1 MRKLHIARF
10 GLLAALLLIAIQ
22 PVYGQAESATVVVPK
37 GQTIKI
43 AVVTDL
49 TGPIAQFGKDISN
62 AAELAVAQANEAGGI
77 KGFQV
82 EAIVEDDRCS
92 PQDGTTVAN
101 KVVSDPQIVAVM
113 GHICSGATI
122 AASDLYEQARIPMMS
137 PSATAANVTERGL
150 DVMNRVA
157 FRDDVQG
164 VVDAN
169 YIYKVLKFTKI
180 AVMHDNDAY
189 GVGLAEVVQN
199 TFIALGGEVVAF
211 EGINVADQD
220 FRPVLTPIAAKGPEA
235 IFFGG
240 YVQQA
245 VLLVPQMKDV
255 GMSDVVFFSDDGV
268 YGQALIDG
276 AGDAAN
282 GVYASFAETPK
293 VDPERLTAFDTAY
306 EKMFDV
312 KPSDLGPFHYHAY
325 DSTNMILAAID
336 KVAEVDADGNLV
348 IDREALIKALRETK
362 DFDGLTGVL
371 TCDAKGD
378 CGAGSIAVNEVEDG
392 KWVAVELPP
401 DLVTPTTAQ

>member
-1 MRKLHIARF
+1 M
-10 GLLAALLLIAIQ
+10 
-22 PVYGQAESATVVVPK
+22 
-37 GQTIKI
+37 
-43 AVVTDL
+43 VTDL
-49 TGPIAQFGKDISN
+49 TNLIPQFGQDIAN
-62 AAELAVAQANEAGGI
+62 AGQLAVAQANEAGGI
-77 KGFQV
+77 QGFQV
-82 EAIVEDDRCS
+82 EALVEDDRCTA
-92 PQDGTTVAN
+92 QDATTVAN
-101 KVVSDPQIVAVM
+101 KVVSDPEIVAVM

-122 AASDLYEQARIPMMS
+122 AASDIYEQARIPMMS
-137 PSATAANVTERGL
+137 PSATAASVTERGV

-169 YIYKVLKFTKI
+169 YIYKVLGFTKI
-180 AVMHDNDAY
+180 AVLHDNDAY
-189 GVGLAEVVQN
+189 GLGLAEVVRD
-199 TFIALGGEVVAF
+199 TFTALGGEVVDF
-211 EGINVADQD
+211 EGINTADQD
-220 FRPVLTPIAAKGPEA
+220 FRPVLTPIAAEGPEA
-235 IFFGG
+235 LFFGG

-282 GVYASFAETPK
+282 GAYASFAETPK
-293 VDPERLTAFDTAY
+293 VDPERLAAFDTAY
-306 EKMFDV
+306 EDMFGV

-348 IDREALIKALRETK
+348 IDREALIKALRETA

-371 TCDAKGD
+371 TCDSKGD

-392 KWVAVELPP
+392 AWVTVELPP
-401 DLVTPTTAQ
+401 DLVAPAAE

>member
-10 GLLAALLLIAIQ
+10 GLLVALLLIAIQ

-37 GQTIKI
+37 GGTIKI
-43 AVVTDL
+43 AIVTDL

-62 AAELAVAQANEAGGI
+62 AGELAVAQANEAGGI

-92 PQDGTTVAN
+92 AQDATTVAN
-101 KVVSDPQIVAVM
+101 KVVSNPEIVAVM

-122 AASDLYEQARIPMMS
+122 AASDLYQEARIPMMS

-169 YIYKVLKFTKI
+169 YIYKVLGFTKI
-180 AVMHDNDAY
+180 AVLHDNDAY
-189 GVGLAEVVQN
+189 GLGLAEVVRD
-199 TFIALGGEVVAF
+199 TFTALGGEVVDF
-211 EGINVADQD
+211 EGIDVASQD
-220 FRPVLTPIAAKGPEA
+220 YRPVLTPIAAEGPEA

-293 VDPERLTAFDTAY
+293 VDPERLAAFDTAY
-306 EKMFDV
+306 EEMFGV

-362 DFDGLTGVL
+362 DFDGLTGTL

-392 KWVAVELPP
+392 AWVAVELPP
-401 DLVTPTTAQ
+401 DLVAPAAE

>member
-10 GLLAALLLIAIQ
+10 GLLVALLLIAIQ
-22 PVYGQAESATVVVPK
+22 PVYGQAESPTVVVPK
-37 GQTIKI
+37 GETIKI
-43 AVVTDL
+43 AIVTDL

-62 AAELAVAQANEAGGI
+62 AGELAVAQANEAGGI

-92 PQDGTTVAN
+92 PQDATTVAN
-101 KVVSDPQIVAVM
+101 KVVSNPEIVAVM

-150 DVMNRVA
+150 DVINRVA

-169 YIYKVLKFTKI
+169 YIYKVLGFTKI
-180 AVMHDNDAY
+180 AVLHDNDAY
-189 GVGLAEVVQN
+189 GLGLAEVVRD
-199 TFIALGGEVVAF
+199 TFTALGGEVVDF
-211 EGINVADQD
+211 EGIDVASQD
-220 FRPVLTPIAAKGPEA
+220 YRPVLTPIAAEGPEA

-293 VDPERLTAFDTAY
+293 VDPERLQAFDDAY
-306 EKMFDV
+306 EAMFGV

-348 IDREALIKALRETK
+348 IDREALITALRETAN
-362 DFDGLTGVL
+362 FDGLTGTL
-371 TCDAKGD
+371 TCNDKGD

-392 KWVAVELPP
+392 AWVAVELPP
-401 DLVTPTTAQ
+401 DLVAPAAE